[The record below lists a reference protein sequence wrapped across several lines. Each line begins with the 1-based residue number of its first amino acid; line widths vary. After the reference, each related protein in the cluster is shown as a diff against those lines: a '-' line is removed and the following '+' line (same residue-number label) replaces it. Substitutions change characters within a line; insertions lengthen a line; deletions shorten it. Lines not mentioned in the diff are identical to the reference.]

1 MFPERQYQNGLFV
14 CLEIWCRVSQNT
26 TLQKTV
32 RVFFNCQYFFI
43 FKRISMIQNNSFLW
57 KMYKNQLFQN
67 QWIKTKYTLLFL
79 LLFTTGQR
87 GKRIKKKKTLF
98 VSAGTQKRWKTAG
111 SGKTLPQYLPNPKS
125 KFPLKFIFT

>member
-26 TLQKTV
+26 TLQKAV

-87 GKRIKKKKTLF
+87 VKRIEKKKHYLWAQALKKGEKQRVL
-98 VSAGTQKRWKTAG
+98 
-111 SGKTLPQYLPNPKS
+111 GKLYRNIYRI
-125 KFPLKFIFT
+125 LKVNFH

>member
-1 MFPERQYQNGLFV
+1 MFLERQYQNGLFV

-26 TLQKTV
+26 TLQKAV

-87 GKRIKKKKTLF
+87 VKRIEKKKNTICERRHSKKVKNSGF
-98 VSAGTQKRWKTAG
+98 WENFTAI
-111 SGKTLPQYLPNPKS
+111 STES
-125 KFPLKFIFT
+125 